1 MRCSRFL
8 LAALLS
14 LVAFTTAPAQS
25 FRAGAVATDI
35 SPKTFPRIIAGMFTE
50 RTSDKLS
57 DHIYSRAIVLDDGK
71 MKIAFAIVDQ
81 CMMEQKLIDEAKAL
95 ASKQCGIPVD
105 RMMVSATHTH
115 SAPAAMGCL
124 GTRQDSEFAKFLI
137 PKIAESIV
145 EANKRLQPARIGWS
159 SVDDWE
165 HTHNRRWIR
174 LAGKEVVDPFGN
186 PTGRA
191 NMHPG
196 YLSKD
201 VVGPSGPVDPQLSVI
216 SIQTKDGKP
225 LAVLANY
232 SQHYFGSTPVSADYF
247 GVFDSI
253 IAKRL
258 NASPDFVCAMSQ
270 GTSGDLMWMDYGA
283 EKKDY
288 TLQSYSEA
296 VADYAMK
303 ALAQV
308 KYQDHAELGMI
319 EKQLTLKYRTP
330 DKERLTWAQR
340 INAQIQNDLPKDK
353 TEVYAREAVILDQ
366 RKETTVKLQAIRIG
380 DLSIATLPNE
390 VYAITGL
397 KLRENSPFNTHFNI
411 ELANGAE
418 GYIPTREQHELGG
431 YTTWPART
439 AGLDIDAEYK
449 IEQELEVAFSAL
461 LRRGWRDYAFYSGA
475 YSSAVLASS
484 PLSHWDLGD
493 FDDAQK
499 KPCVLNA
506 IQTFGFGWLIGPHA
520 HYLPGVGVGLGYGN
534 ESALHR
540 SPFSN
545 RHPDPINRCLQ
556 LSGGS
561 IEASWDRLMGE
572 VRTFARVEKGKNGK
586 PPVVVEPSK
595 IVQERRDWKHIKG
608 SSIALWFWLGHES
621 GASDR
626 SGHLVD
632 ALGATLVAHQFAD
645 HTVRLELAPA
655 KVVEGFSPSNGA
667 SASNAN
673 AAALADGHAL
683 KRMTTFADDWHFA
696 VIIRDGDQLRVHLD
710 GNEKPILTGKA
721 GKNTKDLIFGK
732 GLQGR
737 LDEITVWDRAIE
749 PKLVAQLWKT
759 SKVEDDNARHA
770 VERAERAKRLAVQ
783 KDAQLKQHENWSV
796 SMRFR
801 NTKPNNQSAVTAYLV
816 SRGPKGD
823 HQAPGDHLG
832 IGGNYKDSEPGK
844 IFVFNGN
851 AADNIVRGKTI
862 IELGTWNDVKF
873 ERTGS
878 HVKVTLNGKVEI
890 DTELPVTAAGAKE
903 LFFGRRCDDLAPLQG
918 EYENVV
924 VSGLEAPKAEA
935 TAPQPKVELSQPALS
950 PEESLKKLHVREGF
964 KAELIACEP
973 VVLDPVAFDWDER
986 GRLWVIEMADY
997 PLGMDGKGK
1006 PGSRV
1011 VMLEDTDANGQYD
1024 KRTVI
1029 ADGLNFATGVL
1040 TWRDGVLVTA
1050 APDILFIKGDGSEKK
1065 VLFTGF
1071 SEGNQ
1076 QLRVNGLRWGMDGWV
1091 YCAGGAHTVNYNKST
1106 AVVNKLTGEKIELG
1120 ARDFRFKPD
1129 TGEFDPQTGPSQFGR
1144 VRDDWD
1150 HWFGV
1155 QNSKPLWHYVLQ
1167 DHYLRRN
1174 PNVIPP
1180 DPVRL
1185 LYPLNPPVYPVGEAE
1200 KRFHSFNQSG
1210 RYTSAC
1216 GINFY
1221 RGGTLFDDGKMHA
1234 FTCEPFHRIVQHH
1247 ILEDDGVSFK
1257 SQPDTDGKVPDFF
1270 ASEDHWCRPVM
1281 VRDGPDGALYIAD
1294 MYRYMIEHPQW
1305 LPQNGKDELTPFY
1318 RDGDDKGRIYRI
1330 SKTSDSTKS
1339 LPKSFATLKASIAAL
1354 PSTTG
1359 WLRDKAQMLI
1369 AWSTPSDLDGQ
1380 LIAMAADG
1388 STPQARAQAAWTL
1401 HLLGKMTPRICE
1413 RLLIDPNPRV
1423 REQGLI
1429 IAENFA
1435 TDDGLIKAMTA
1446 LANDDDAKVR
1456 LQLACSLSA
1465 FKDERTG
1472 AILATLMKRDSA
1484 DPMISG
1490 AVLISSAPHIK
1501 ALLKPEVV
1509 STFDTTGLA
1518 SITRLVMNLK
1528 DESLIARLIEV
1539 AGVTGKDGSIQRLR
1553 SLMSALASSDS
1564 NLDKLS
1570 KSATSSDLKKQLA
1583 AITDLLQQT
1592 AARLTDAKH
1601 EATLADSDA
1610 AAVLATNATH
1620 SKAMLDLAQRWI
1632 KADASS
1638 EAQRVATV
1646 IIREVKPK
1654 GSVDLLTSDWPSRTP
1669 QVRHDIVEALLSSG
1683 PWIKS
1688 LLGLVKSGAISA
1700 NSLDAQQR
1708 AALLHDP
1715 NQAIAKLADEAFQS
1729 SGSPTRAAV
1738 IEKFK
1743 PALSLTGDAT
1753 KGKQVFATA
1762 GCIACHQLEGI
1773 GLPVGPDLRSVVPH
1787 TSEKLLNSIL
1797 DPSAVIEPGFAA
1809 YHCTL
1814 KSGEQLYGMVATET
1828 SSSITM
1834 KLAGNIVRS
1843 VLRSEIK
1850 ELKSTQTSLMP
1861 DGLEAA
1867 LNPPSLA
1874 DLIKYL
1880 QTPKQ

>member
-1 MRCSRFL
+1 MNSRTRSSLCAIFAL
-8 LAALLS
+8 ATHVALAADH
-14 LVAFTTAPAQS
+14 AGD
-25 FRAGAVATDI
+25 FRAGASATDI
-35 SPKTFPRIIAGMFTE
+35 SPSTFPRIIAGMFTE
-50 RTSDKLS
+50 RTSDKLT
-57 DHIYSRAIVLDDGK
+57 DKLHSRAIVLDDGK
-71 MKIAFAIVDQ
+71 MKIAFAIVDT
-81 CMMEQKLIDEAKAL
+81 CMMETKLIDEAKAL

-124 GTRQDSEFAKFLI
+124 GTRQDSKFAKFLI
-137 PKIAESIV
+137 PKIAESII

-247 GVFDSI
+247 GVFCNLI
-253 IAKRL
+253 EKHL
-258 NASPDFVCAMSQ
+258 GGGMCAMSQ

-283 EKKDY
+283 EKKDLN
-288 TLQSYSEA
+288 LQSYTEGVVS
-296 VADYAMK
+296 YAKK

-308 KYQDHAELGMI
+308 KYEDHAELGMI
-319 EKQLTLKYRTP
+319 EKQLTLKYRVP
-330 DKERLTWAQR
+330 DKHRLSWAER

-366 RKETTVKLQAIRIG
+366 RKETTLKLQAIRIG

-397 KLRENSPFNTHFNI
+397 KLRAYSPFPSHFNI

-418 GYIPTREQHELGG
+418 GYIPPKDQHELGG

-439 AGLDIDAEYK
+439 AGLEVEAEGK
-449 IEQELEVAFSAL
+449 LLGALFGSMIALQAKGPVGNSNLKREVPPVWQVIEESKPVVHYRCDGGRKLLPAKSNYLPRQENLGPLAHVEGTAAFL
-461 LRRGWRDYAFYSGA
+461 
-475 YSSAVLASS
+475 
-484 PLSHWDLGD
+484 
-493 FDDAQK
+493 
-499 KPCVLNA
+499 
-506 IQTFGFGWLIGPHA
+506 
-520 HYLPGVGVGLGYGN
+520 LPGVGAGAGYGV
-534 ESALHR
+534 ESQLR
-540 SPFSN
+540 STQFDWN
-545 RHPDPINRCLQ
+545 GQINRSIHLAGGHIETADVK
-556 LSGGS
+556 LSNN
-561 IEASWDRLMGE
+561 A
-572 VRTFARVEKGKNGK
+572 
-586 PPVVVEPSK
+586 
-595 IVQERRDWKHIKG
+595 
-608 SSIALWFWLGHES
+608 SIALWFWLGHES

-626 SGHLVD
+626 SGHLID

-645 HTVRLELAPA
+645 HTVRLEWG
-655 KVVEGFSPSNGA
+655 KVA
-667 SASNAN
+667 SA
-673 AAALADGHAL
+673 LAESSLPDSA
-683 KRMTTFADDWHFA
+683 KAEATFKNTFADDWHFA
-696 VIIRDGDQLRVHLD
+696 VLIRDGDQLRVHLD
-710 GNEKPILTGKA
+710 GDEKPILTGKA
-721 GKNTKDLIFGK
+721 GENRKNLIFGQ

-737 LDEITVWDRAIE
+737 LDKITVWDRAIE
-749 PKLVAQLWKT
+749 PKLIAQLWKT

-770 VERAERAKRLAVQ
+770 VERAERAKKLAVQ
-783 KDAQLKQHENWSV
+783 KEGQLKQHENWFV

-801 NTKPNNQSAVTAYLV
+801 NTKKNNVSAVTAYLV

-851 AADNIVRGKTI
+851 AADNIVHGKTI
-862 IELGTWNDVKF
+862 IEPGTWNDVTF
-873 ERTGS
+873 ERAGS

-890 DTELPVTAAGAKE
+890 DAELPVTAAGVKD
-903 LFFGRRCDDLAPLQG
+903 LFFGRRCDDFAPLEG
-918 EYENVV
+918 EFEKVV
-924 VSGLEAPKAEA
+924 VNGLELPKAEA
-935 TAPQPKVELSQPALS
+935 PAPQPKVELSQPALS

-986 GRLWVIEMADY
+986 GRLWVVEMADY

-1029 ADGLNFATGVL
+1029 ADGLNFATGIL
-1040 TWRDGVLVTA
+1040 TWREGVLVTA

-1106 AVVNKLTGEKIELG
+1106 AVINKLTGEKIELG

-1144 VRDDWD
+1144 VRDDWG

-1234 FTCEPFHRIVQHH
+1234 FTCEPFHRVVQHH
-1247 ILEDDGVSFK
+1247 ILEDEGVSFK
-1257 SQPDTDGKVPDFF
+1257 AQPDTDGKTPDFF

-1318 RDGDDKGRIYRI
+1318 RDGDDKGRIFRI
-1330 SKTSDSTKS
+1330 SKNSDSAKS
-1339 LPKSFATLKASIAAL
+1339 LPKSFAALKSNIAAL

-1369 AWSTPSDLDGQ
+1369 AWSKPTDLDGQ
-1380 LIAMAADG
+1380 LIAMAYDG
-1388 STPQARAQAAWTL
+1388 ITPQARAQAAWTL
-1401 HLLGKMTPRICE
+1401 QLLGKMTPRICE
-1413 RLLIDPNPRV
+1413 RLLIDPSPRV

-1435 TDDGLIKAMTA
+1435 TEDGLIQAMTA

-1472 AILATLMKRDSA
+1472 AMLASLMKRDSA
-1484 DPMISG
+1484 NPMISG
-1490 AVLISSAPHIK
+1490 AVLISAAPHIK

-1509 STFDTTGLA
+1509 STFDATGLA

-1528 DESLIARLIEV
+1528 DEFLIARLIEV
-1539 AGVTGKDGSIQRLR
+1539 AGVTGKDGSLQRLR
-1553 SLMSALASSDS
+1553 SFMSALASSNS
-1564 NLDKLS
+1564 SLDRLTKA
-1570 KSATSSDLKKQLA
+1570 ATSDDLKKQLA
-1583 AITDLLQQT
+1583 AINDLLQQT
-1592 AARLTDAKH
+1592 AARLTDSKH
-1601 EATLADSDA
+1601 EATLADADA
-1610 AAVLATNATH
+1610 ATVLVTNATH
-1620 SKAMLDLAQRWI
+1620 SKAMLDLANRWI
-1632 KADASS
+1632 KSDASS
-1638 EAQRVATV
+1638 EAQRVATT

-1654 GSVDLLTSDWPSRTP
+1654 GSVGLLTSDWSSRTP
-1669 QVRHDIVEALLSSG
+1669 QVRHDIIETLLSSG

-1743 PALSLTGDAT
+1743 PALSLTGDAA

-1762 GCIACHQLEGI
+1762 GCIACHQLEGV
-1773 GLPVGPDLRSVVPH
+1773 GLPVGPDLRSVVQH
-1787 TSEKLLNSIL
+1787 TPEKLLNSIL

-1814 KSGEQLYGMVATET
+1814 RSGEQLYGVVTTET

-1867 LNPPSLA
+1867 LTPQSLA
-1874 DLIKYL
+1874 DLIGYL
-1880 QTPKQ
+1880 RTTH

>member
-1 MRCSRFL
+1 MLRTTL
-8 LAALLS
+8 LLS
-14 LVAFTTAPAQS
+14 LLVAITANAQV

-35 SPKTFPRIIAGMFTE
+35 SPTTFPRIIAGGFLE
-50 RTSDKLS
+50 GRGDKLTS
-57 DHIYSRAIVLDDGK
+57 ALHSRAIVLDDGK

-124 GTRQDSEFAKFLI
+124 GTRQDTEFAKFLI

-186 PTGRA
+186 ANGRA

-232 SQHYFGSTPVSADYF
+232 SMHYFGQSPVSADYYGLF
-247 GVFDSI
+247 CDLIEKHLGGGM
-253 IAKRL
+253 
-258 NASPDFVCAMSQ
+258 CAMSQ

-283 EKKDY
+283 EKKDLTIESY
-288 TLQSYSEA
+288 TEGVVSYA
-296 VADYAMK
+296 KK

-340 INAQIQNDLPKDK
+340 IDAQIQNDLPKDK

-380 DLSIATLPNE
+380 DPDHGEIGITTLPNE

-397 KLRENSPFNTHFNI
+397 RLKWASPFHNHFNI

-418 GYIPTREQHELGG
+418 GYIPPAEQHELGG

-439 AGLDIDAEYK
+439 AGLEIGAEAKIRESLVSMSRNLDLAPGRGMSEDAPPYTMGVIDSHVSLFVDFQY
-449 IEQELEVAFSAL
+449 
-461 LRRGWRDYAFYSGA
+461 GA
-475 YSSAVLASS
+475 Y
-484 PLSHWDLGD
+484 DLCSIHTG
-493 FDDAQK
+493 AK
-499 KPCVLNA
+499 TTIV
-506 IQTFGFGWLIGPHA
+506 GPHG
-520 HYLPGVGVGLGYGN
+520 YDLPGFNAGLGYGQ
-534 ESALHR
+534 ESALR
-540 SPFSN
+540 PQQVQVP
-545 RHPDPINRCLQ
+545 RDKINRSIHLA
-556 LSGGS
+556 GGQ
-561 IEASWDRLMGE
+561 IETTNLKLGDKA
-572 VRTFARVEKGKNGK
+572 
-586 PPVVVEPSK
+586 
-595 IVQERRDWKHIKG
+595 
-608 SSIALWFWLGHES
+608 SIALWFWLGHES

-626 SGHLVD
+626 SGHLID
-632 ALGATLVAHQFAD
+632 ALGAKLIAHQFAD
-645 HTVRLELAPA
+645 HTVRLEWGKVASALA
-655 KVVEGFSPSNGA
+655 EGA
-667 SASNAN
+667 SQTSAKAEATFKN
-673 AAALADGHAL
+673 
-683 KRMTTFADDWHFA
+683 TFADDWHFA
-696 VIIRDGDQLRVHLD
+696 VLIRDGDQLRVHLD
-710 GNEKPILTGKA
+710 GDEKPILTRKA
-721 GKNTKDLIFGK
+721 GENTNKLIFGQ

-749 PKLVAQLWKT
+749 PKLIAQLWKT
-759 SKVEDDNARHA
+759 SKVEEDNARHA
-770 VERAERAKRLAVQ
+770 VERAERAKKLAVQ
-783 KDAQLKQHENWSV
+783 KETQLKQHENWSV

-801 NTKPNNQSAVTAYLV
+801 NTKQNNVSAVTAYLV

-862 IELGTWNDVKF
+862 IEPGSWNDVSL

-890 DTELPVTAAGAKE
+890 DAELPVTAAGAKD
-903 LFFGRRCDDLAPLQG
+903 LFFGRRCDDLAPLEG

-924 VSGLEAPKAEA
+924 VKGLEAPKAEA
-935 TAPQPKVELSQPALS
+935 PAPQPKVELAQPALS

-964 KAELIACEP
+964 KAELIAAEP
-973 VVLDPVAFDWDER
+973 VVLDPVAFDWDEH
-986 GRLWVIEMADY
+986 GNLWVIEMADY

-1006 PGSRV
+1006 AGGRV
-1011 VMLEDTDANGQYD
+1011 VMLEDTDKDGRYD
-1024 KRTVI
+1024 KRNVM
-1029 ADGLNFATGVL
+1029 ADGLNFPTGIL
-1040 TWRDGVLVTA
+1040 CWRDGVLVTA
-1050 APDILFIKGDGSEKK
+1050 APEVLFIKGAVKK
-1065 VLFTGF
+1065 VLLTGF

-1106 AVVNKLTGEKIELG
+1106 SIENKITGEKIDLG

-1144 VRDDWD
+1144 VRDDWG

-1180 DPVRL
+1180 DPVKL
-1185 LYPLNPPVYPVGEAE
+1185 LYPLNPPVYQAGEPE
-1200 KRFHSFNQSG
+1200 KRFHSFNQGG

-1234 FTCEPFHRIVQHH
+1234 FACEPFHRVVQHH

-1257 SQPDTDGKVPDFF
+1257 SQPDTDGKVPDFL
-1270 ASEDHWCRPVM
+1270 ASEDAWCRPVM
-1281 VRDGPDGALYIAD
+1281 VRDGPDGALYVAD

-1305 LPQNGKDELTPFY
+1305 LPQNGKDELLPFY

-1330 SKTSDSTKS
+1330 SKTSDSANS
-1339 LPKSFATLKASIAAL
+1339 LPKSFATLKSSIATL
-1354 PSTTG
+1354 PSTAG

-1369 AWSTPSDLDGQ
+1369 AWSKPTDIDGQ
-1380 LIAMAADG
+1380 LIAMACDG
-1388 STPQARAQAAWTL
+1388 VTPQARAQAAWTL
-1401 HLLGKMTPRICE
+1401 HILGKMTPHVCE
-1413 RLLIDPNPRV
+1413 RLLIDPSPRV

-1429 IAENFA
+1429 IAESFA
-1435 TDDGLIKAMTA
+1435 DDPMLVPAMVA
-1446 LANDDDAKVR
+1446 LANDADAKVR
-1456 LQLACSLSA
+1456 LQLACSLGICQRESA
-1465 FKDERTG
+1465 GRALATLLRDGKDPYISASALVSSVAHIDALLSREVLAGFDGEALG
-1472 AILATLMKRDSA
+1472 AVTRLVIKLNDEEALAKLILATVPKPTEGTRKGLNRLRYLVGALTEAGRDVGNLSASFTTPHAKAAGQVITVLLAGTHSVLTRPGHSLDLLDADSA
-1484 DPMISG
+1484 LMLAGIPAYRDRMLELARTNLNP
-1490 AVLISSAPHIK
+1490 SANSD
-1501 ALLKPEVV
+1501 A
-1509 STFDTTGLA
+1509 
-1518 SITRLVMNLK
+1518 
-1528 DESLIARLIEV
+1528 
-1539 AGVTGKDGSIQRLR
+1539 QRI
-1553 SLMSALASSDS
+1553 
-1564 NLDKLS
+1564 
-1570 KSATSSDLKKQLA
+1570 ATS
-1583 AITDLLQQT
+1583 
-1592 AARLTDAKH
+1592 
-1601 EATLADSDA
+1601 
-1610 AAVLATNATH
+1610 
-1620 SKAMLDLAQRWI
+1620 
-1632 KADASS
+1632 
-1638 EAQRVATV
+1638 
-1646 IIREVKPK
+1646 IISIVKPQDA
-1654 GSVDLLTSDWPSRTP
+1654 VDLLTRDWSSRTP
-1669 QVRHDIVEALLSSG
+1669 QARHDIVDALLG
-1683 PWIKS
+1683 NAAWTKS
-1688 LLGLVKSGAISA
+1688 LLALVKSGAIAA

-1708 AALLHDP
+1708 ASLLQHP
-1715 NQAIAKLADEAFQS
+1715 NKAIAADAAALFQNS
-1729 SGSPTRAAV
+1729 STPTRAAV
-1738 IEKFK
+1738 LEKFK
-1743 PALSLTGDAT
+1743 AALSLTGDAT
-1753 KGKQVFATA
+1753 KGRQVFTTS
-1762 GCIACHQLEGI
+1762 GCIACHQLDGV
-1773 GLPVGPDLRSVVPH
+1773 GLPVGPDLRSVVQH
-1787 TSEKLLNSIL
+1787 TPEKLFNSIL

-1828 SSSITM
+1828 SSSLTM

-1843 VLRSEIK
+1843 VLRSEVK

-1861 DGLEAA
+1861 DGLEGT
-1867 LNPPSLA
+1867 LTNQSLA
-1874 DLIKYL
+1874 DLITYL
-1880 QTPKQ
+1880 RAPKQ